1 MLEIQLTLN
10 GIHLPASLNI
20 HSIKFTI
27 CSMPSPILG
36 RLNTTT
42 LMYLTAFLGVL
53 WILFKHLIF
62 VYFPFFFFFF
72 GVEIFHPTSE
82 GYCYI
87 HFSVYNFMIKIKF
100 HKRRSCIGYQK
111 DSRTPSDTA
120 SSFWWWRSSPWP
132 GAVGRQHQEGDRETT
147 VCAEGGR
154 GAPTGRWSE
163 AVCVS
168 S

>member
-36 RLNTTT
+36 HLNTTT

-53 WILFKHLIF
+53 WILFKHLSL
-62 VYFPFFFFFF
+62 VYFPFFFF
-72 GVEIFHPTSE
+72 GVEIFHLTSE

-87 HFSVYNFMIKIKF
+87 HFSVYNFMIKIKL

-111 DSRTPSDTA
+111 DSGTPSDTA
-120 SSFWWWRSSPWP
+120 SSFWWWRSGPWP

-147 VCAEGGR
+147 VCPEGGR

-163 AVCVS
+163 AACVS